1 MDAPSRRL
9 DLESTTETVVSTID
23 AAGKTS
29 KFRQAQKQAKKVLTR
44 AEKEEARYVHADRI
58 INAKTEKLI
67 QATIENMATRGE
79 NYDYE
84 GLGLTVE
91 EIEEKSR
98 HGLKKGLNPAYY
110 ANDLQR

>member
-1 MDAPSRRL
+1 
-9 DLESTTETVVSTID
+9 
-23 AAGKTS
+23 
-29 KFRQAQKQAKKVLTR
+29 
-44 AEKEEARYVHADRI
+44 VHADRI

-67 QATIENMATRGE
+67 QATIENMATRGVGE
-79 NYDYE
+79 DYE
-84 GLGLTVE
+84 GLTVE